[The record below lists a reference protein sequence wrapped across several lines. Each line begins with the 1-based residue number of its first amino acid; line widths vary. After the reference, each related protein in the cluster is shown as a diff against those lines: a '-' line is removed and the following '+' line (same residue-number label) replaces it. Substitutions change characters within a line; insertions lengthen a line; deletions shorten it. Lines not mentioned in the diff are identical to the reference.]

1 MPLQVW
7 QVMTEYKD
15 LAKNNRNLVHKS
27 YNKYL
32 INILVFYSI
41 RNLQACEENVKGVE
55 KKL

>member
-15 LAKNNRNLVHKS
+15 LAKIIEILHKS

-41 RNLQACEENVKGVE
+41 WNLQACEENVKGVE